1 MKNQSELLH
10 DRCQKLLKAY
20 KSGELGQTKMPE
32 DSHPNFGVGQSELKL
47 AYFSLPMALNY
58 QRDSDKLWESTLKTW
73 QDEETREVFN
83 VQLASQVSEER
94 LRACLAKYKVA
105 LQPNKHIATW
115 NKIATVIAEEWGG
128 FDGLLN
134 ATNEDYLS
142 LKELVQKRHKKQFP
156 YLSGP
161 KIFNY
166 WSYILGEFCDI
177 KLKNREYIEIAPDT
191 HVVRC
196 SVLLDVI
203 TEKEAQTLPVEMIA
217 ERWRMLLSETDITPI
232 EMHAPL
238 WFWSMNGFLYSLA

>member
-10 DRCQKLLKAY
+10 ERCQKLLQAY
-20 KSGELGQTKMPE
+20 RSGELGQTRMPE
-32 DSHPNFGVGQSELKL
+32 DSHPNFGIGQSELQL

-58 QRDSDKLWESTLKTW
+58 QRDSYKLWEGALKTW

-83 VQLASQVSEER
+83 VHQVSKMSDEH
-94 LRACLAKYKVA
+94 LRAWLTKYKVA

-115 NKIATVIAEEWGG
+115 KRIATVTAEEWGG
-128 FDGLLN
+128 FGGLLEAAN
-134 ATNEDYLS
+134 RDYLS
-142 LKELVQKRHKKQFP
+142 LKELVQRKYKKQFP

-177 KLKNREYIEIAPDT
+177 ELKSREYIEIAPDT

-196 SVLLDVI
+196 SVLLGVI
-203 TEKEAQTLPVEMIA
+203 TEKEAKLLPVEIIA
-217 ERWRMLLSETDITPI
+217 ERWRLLLSGTEIAPI

-238 WFWSMNGFLYSLA
+238 WFWSRNGFLYSLV

>member
-10 DRCQKLLKAY
+10 KRCQKLLQAY
-20 KSGELGQTKMPE
+20 KSGELGQTRMPE
-32 DSHPNFGVGQSELKL
+32 DSHPNFRTDQSELRL

-58 QRDSDKLWESTLKTW
+58 QRDSYKLWEGALKTW

-83 VQLASQVSEER
+83 EHQVSKMSDEH
-94 LRACLAKYKVA
+94 LRACLTKYKVA
-105 LQPNKHIATW
+105 LQSNKHIVTW
-115 NKIATVIAEEWGG
+115 KKIATATAEEWGG
-128 FDGLLN
+128 FGGLLN
-134 ATNEDYLS
+134 AANQDYLS
-142 LKELVQKRHKKQFP
+142 LKELVQRKHKKQFP

-196 SVLLDVI
+196 SVVLGVI
-203 TEKEAQTLPVEMIA
+203 TEKEAELLSVEIIA
-217 ERWRMLLSETDITPI
+217 KRWRLLLSGTEITPI

-238 WFWSMNGFLYSLA
+238 WFWSRNGFLYSLV